1 MKKMLAMMCAALCA
15 LAASAKTSTPKGA
28 VITTVFVD
36 GTEKPVIETDAYA
49 EMLRAV
55 QEGKFRFNGE
65 GVRLTSMSVRRP

>member
-1 MKKMLAMMCAALCA
+1 L
-15 LAASAKTSTPKGA
+15 
-28 VITTVFVD
+28 VD
-36 GTEKPVIETDAYA
+36 GSEKPVIETDAYA